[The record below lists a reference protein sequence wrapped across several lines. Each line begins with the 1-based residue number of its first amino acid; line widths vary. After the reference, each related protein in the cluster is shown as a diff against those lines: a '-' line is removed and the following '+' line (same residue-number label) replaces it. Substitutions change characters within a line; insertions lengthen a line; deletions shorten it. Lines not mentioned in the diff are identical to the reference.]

1 MTVVEAP
8 LSTPIDL
15 LAALVLDEDGR
26 RWGEIAADFQWDDA
40 EAIFSD
46 DGPLWHFLTRPRG
59 GSKTTDLAGI
69 SLCWLATVATPGAR
83 GYVFAG
89 SKDQAALLLDA
100 ASGLV
105 DRTPELRDVIE
116 VQASKLIALKSAQ
129 RRDPFRRWQRGIRYT
144 SQILRR
150 GRAGPMGS
158 TRRPR
163 KLWTAIISSLGKVPG
178 CKFVCLTSAGEPG
191 HQSHKVLQGALNA
204 PERWHVNEV
213 PGPLPWVDEAD
224 LQAQGLRDS
233 EFSVFT

>member
-116 VQASKLIALKSAQ
+116 VQASKLIALKSGATVE
-129 RRDPFRRWQRGIRYT
+129 IR
-144 SQILRR
+144 SADGSGAFGLR
-150 GRAGPMGS
+150 P
-158 TRRPR
+158 
-163 KLWTAIISSLGKVPG
+163 
-178 CKFVCLTSAGEPG
+178 KFCV
-191 HQSHKVLQGALNA
+191 
-204 PERWHVNEV
+204 
-213 PGPLPWVDEAD
+213 VDE
-224 LQAQGLRDS
+224 LAQWEDTGVPASYGRQLSRPWARYRVAS
-233 EFSVFT
+233 SSA